1 MANLRLVTPIPVIL
15 TLPPESVPKAALNR
29 FFSSLNAD
37 MYLPSGVMS
46 EFLFSKLKR
55 GILAWLK
62 RRNLQEKS
70 AKRSNLP
77 YEGAIL
83 DKCAAKKK

>member
-29 FFSSLNAD
+29 FFSSFIVD

-46 EFLFSKLKR
+46 EFLLSKLIR

-62 RRNLQEKS
+62 RRNLQKNS
-70 AKRSNLP
+70 VKQLTFPS
-77 YEGAIL
+77 
-83 DKCAAKKK
+83 